1 MGVGGGRGPPGSRVL
16 NDDRAE
22 VIWRLQPS
30 DPGHRSADAQTHTT
44 HTGNRQKRH
53 HTVIKIYKKSAKPKQ
68 KHSNHQGFVGLCS
81 CSYRTL
87 YILSREHEQEVIL
100 CVHAHHRIHF
110 LGLQQILGWAGRG
123 MFMKYYILP
132 TVLSNLFE
140 PAGRLRNYLEA
151 AIRPPPTI
159 RGSHRFLVRRRRPP
173 LPQ

>member
-1 MGVGGGRGPPGSRVL
+1 MEDVDRLAVEFWMTTEQKWFGGCSHLTRVIVQQTL
-16 NDDRAE
+16 KHIQCTLATDRNDTTQSSKF
-22 VIWRLQPS
+22 IKNQP
-30 DPGHRSADAQTHTT
+30 
-44 HTGNRQKRH
+44 
-53 HTVIKIYKKSAKPKQ
+53 KPKQ

-87 YILSREHEQEVIL
+87 HILSREHEQEVIL

-159 RGSHRFLVRRRRPP
+159 RGSHWFLVRRRRPP
-173 LPQ
+173 LPQWCV